1 MNRFLA
7 LFCVYFGAAAAAEV
21 TYSKEVSRLMQAKC
35 QSCHRSGDIAPF
47 PLMTYEETKSRAAAI
62 RSAVSSQKMPPW
74 KPSAGSLEFQNAFG
88 LSEEERKLILEWLAN
103 GAPEGDK
110 ADLPAAPEETGEW
123 QLGPPDLVLEMPKSF
138 DVPAGTDTYR
148 CFVLPYELARQS
160 WLSAA
165 QVLPGNR
172 SVVHHALLFLDPDG
186 VSEAWDGK
194 DGKPGYDCFGDAGD
208 GVEELVGA
216 WVPGA
221 RTTRLPETIGVP
233 LPTKGR
239 IVMQVHYH
247 DHGGHDRQSSQGEH
261 GGHGAAA
268 GHGAPAT
275 DRTKAGFYFTKLPPK
290 QEMIYSGLQTD
301 EIEIAPGEPEEVV
314 QVEESFSPV
323 FDLEMLV
330 VGPHMHLVGKSIKV
344 EKLAANSGAAEMVI
358 AIDNWDFDY
367 QGLYTLKK
375 KLPLEAGSG
384 LRLTCSYDNSADNP
398 RNPNSPPVKV
408 VYGEASTDEMCLAFV
423 GIVLPE
429 GFNVG
434 ASQRQISQ
442 WLMRKTSGSKKG
454 GSR

>member
-1 MNRFLA
+1 MQDRGMNKLFA
-7 LFCVYFGAAAAAEV
+7 LFLVYFGAATAAEV
-21 TYSKEVSRLMQAKC
+21 TYSKEISRLMQTKC
-35 QSCHRSGDIAPF
+35 QNCHRAGDIAPF
-47 PLMTYEETKSRAAAI
+47 PLMSYEETRSRAAAI
-62 RSAVSSQKMPPW
+62 RSAVSSGKMPPW
-74 KPSAGSLEFQNAFG
+74 KPSAGSLEFQNSYG
-88 LSEEERKLILEWLAN
+88 LSEEERKLLLEWLAN
-103 GAPEGDK
+103 GAPEGNK
-110 ADLPAAPEETGEW
+110 ADLPPAREETGEW
-123 QLGPPDLVLEMPKSF
+123 QLGTPDLVLEMPKAF
-138 DVPAGTDTYR
+138 EVPAGTDTYR
-148 CFVLPYELARQS
+148 CFVLPYELGRQS
-160 WLSAA
+160 WVSAV

-172 SVVHHALLFLDPDG
+172 SVVHHALLYLDPEG

-208 GVEELVGA
+208 GVEELVGS

-247 DHGGHDRQSSQGEH
+247 DHGGHDMQS
-261 GGHGAAA
+261 GHGMHAAHA
-268 GHGAPAT
+268 APAT

-290 QEMIYSGLQTD
+290 QEMIFNGLQTE
-301 EIEIAPGEPEEVV
+301 EIEIAPGVPDEVV

-344 EKLAANSGAAEMVI
+344 EKLAANTGAAETVI
-358 AIDNWDFDY
+358 NIDNWDFDY
-367 QGLYTLKK
+367 QGLYTLKN
-375 KLPLEAGSG
+375 KLLLEAGSG

-398 RNPNSPPVKV
+398 RNPNSPPILVT
-408 VYGEASTDEMCLAFV
+408 YGEASTDEMCLAFV

-442 WLMRKTSGSKKG
+442 WLMRKKTASK
-454 GSR
+454 